1 VELNY
6 QEAGERKLLIR
17 TSDLR
22 LARVAETGQLLLEMP
37 QPIRAANLQS
47 TICNLGMKASI
58 LWDAALPMC

>member
-1 VELNY
+1 
-6 QEAGERKLLIR
+6 
-17 TSDLR
+17 
-22 LARVAETGQLLLEMP
+22 VAETGQLLLEMP